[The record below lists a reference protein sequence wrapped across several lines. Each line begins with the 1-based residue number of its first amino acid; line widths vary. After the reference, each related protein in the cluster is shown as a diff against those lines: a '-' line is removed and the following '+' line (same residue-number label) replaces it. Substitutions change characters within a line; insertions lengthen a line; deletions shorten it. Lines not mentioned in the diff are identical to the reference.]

1 MKQNKTSQEMK
12 RSRSKSLTPRQIA
25 ELVKIWNQHT
35 YDELAVNFGVS
46 KSSIINAGDEIRE
59 QNPDLCPKKEMT
71 LKHRVSMGL
80 AIFSELARG
89 ATDPEQG
96 QEMIKGPW
104 VT

>member
-1 MKQNKTSQEMK
+1 MSRPK
-12 RSRSKSLTPRQIA
+12 RSKENRKARAKSPTKA
-25 ELVKIWNQHT
+25 
-35 YDELAVNFGVS
+35 DELAVNFGVS